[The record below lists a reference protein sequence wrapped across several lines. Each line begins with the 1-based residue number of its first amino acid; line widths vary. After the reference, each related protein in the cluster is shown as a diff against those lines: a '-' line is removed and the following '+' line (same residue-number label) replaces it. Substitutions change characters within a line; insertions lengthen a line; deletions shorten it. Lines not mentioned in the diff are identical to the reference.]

1 MSTTEPVLLEPSW
14 AKSGDK
20 WFRTAYKWKRDE
32 IFEWMR
38 KIAAAGGV
46 GPEED
51 KDGRVLLLT
60 AIYSRLIDLSL
71 PKGSLYMDKTRK
83 PDSHISRN
91 MNLDWKREDETQS
104 IFNVSPM
111 FFREV
116 IKTFK
121 GPAPD
126 WWCPYDLLGLF
137 LSLLGPAP
145 AAADKYN
152 FYLPLTGVYGRWC
165 ARIAGKPEKNWKW
178 KPDIIGEGTLPYVFQ
193 CTWSLEV
200 NDKTKQHW
208 GRYFLG
214 ASTAG
219 DRWEWKINPKNPKS
233 PTYTGAWRNRVG
245 EERFKMLYR
254 CQRLVMVRESDY
266 RAKNAPSQTDPKGSQ
281 VAYGNCAE
289 TYPFIMISS
298 SNTTQNLKYMSG
310 LALQKNFLKDGE
322 WAEYKAAPDTA
333 IWANLMAPCPNCTM
347 LIAMA
352 GATRSKFDL
361 EKGQGTPPKPMK
373 SVLAAHDLSV
383 EA

>member
-1 MSTTEPVLLEPSW
+1 MSTTETVLLEPSW
-14 AKSGDK
+14 AEPGAK
-20 WFRTAYKWKRDE
+20 WFREAYKWKRDKLKIFDWMAE
-32 IFEWMR
+32 IA
-38 KIAAAGGV
+38 KAGGDQ
-46 GPEED
+46 EARD
-51 KDGRVLLLT
+51 LLT
-60 AIYSRLIDLSL
+60 TIRGRLIDLSL

-83 PDSHISRN
+83 PDSHIARN
-91 MNLDWKREDETQS
+91 LNLDWKREDETQS
-104 IFNVSPM
+104 RFNVNPL
-111 FFREV
+111 FFRQV
-116 IKTFK
+116 TKTFK

-165 ARIAGKPEKNWKW
+165 ARIAGKPERSWKW
-178 KPDIIGEGTLPYVFQ
+178 KPDAKGEGTLPYVFQ

-200 NDKTKQHW
+200 DDKTKQHW
-208 GRYFLG
+208 ARYFLG

-219 DRWEWKINPKNPKS
+219 DRWENKITEKNPKS
-233 PTYTGAWRNRVG
+233 PTYTGAWRDRVG

-266 RAKNAPSQTDPKGSQ
+266 RLKNAPSQTDPKGSQ

-289 TYPFIMISS
+289 TYPFIIISS
-298 SNTTQNLKYMSG
+298 SNTTQNLKSMSG
-310 LALQKNFLKDGE
+310 LALQKNFLRDGE
-322 WAEYKAAPDTA
+322 FAEYTAAPDTA
-333 IWANLMAPCPNCTM
+333 IWENLMAPCPNCTM
-347 LIAMA
+347 LIAMS

-361 EKGQGTPPKPMK
+361 EKGQGTPPKPFK
-373 SVLAAHDLSV
+373 SLLAAQDVSV

>member
-1 MSTTEPVLLEPSW
+1 MSTTETVLLEPSW

-32 IFEWMR
+32 IFNWME
-38 KIAAAGGV
+38 KMAASGSDQEV
-46 GPEED
+46 RD
-51 KDGRVLLLT
+51 LLT
-60 AIYSRLIDLSL
+60 AIRGRLIDLSL
-71 PKGSLYMDKTRK
+71 PNGKLYKDKKRR

-91 MNLDWKREDETQS
+91 VNLDFKREDEKSSKFT
-104 IFNVSPM
+104 VSPI
-111 FFREV
+111 FFRQ
-116 IKTFK
+116 ITKTFK

-145 AAADKYN
+145 STATKYN

-165 ARIAGKPEKNWKW
+165 ARIAGKPERNWKKW
-178 KPDIIGEGTLPYVFQ
+178 KPDAKGEGTLPYVFQ

-200 NDKTKQHW
+200 DDSTKKHW
-208 GRYFLG
+208 ARYFLG

-219 DRWEWKINPKNPKS
+219 DKWENKITEKDPKS
-233 PTYTGAWRNRVG
+233 PTYTGAWRERVG

-266 RAKNAPSQTDPKGSQ
+266 REKNAPSQTIADGSM

-310 LALQKNFLKDGE
+310 LALQKNFLRDE
-322 WAEYKAAPDTA
+322 EYAEYKAAPNTP
-333 IWANLMAPCPNCTM
+333 IWENLMAPCPNCTM

-352 GATRSKFDL
+352 GATRSKFDR
-361 EKGQGTPPKPMK
+361 EKGQGTPPKPLGLT
-373 SVLAAHDLSV
+373 LAAQDVSV

>member
-1 MSTTEPVLLEPSW
+1 MSDTDTVLLEPSW
-14 AKSGDK
+14 AKLGDK

-32 IFEWMR
+32 IFNWMAEMT
-38 KIAAAGGV
+38 KAGGA
-46 GPEED
+46 GPEDQEARD
-51 KDGRVLLLT
+51 LLT
-60 AIYSRLIDLSL
+60 AIRGRLIDLSL
-71 PKGSLYMDKTRK
+71 PKGSLYMDKARR

-91 MNLDWKREDETQS
+91 VNLDWKREDETS
-104 IFNVSPM
+104 SKFNVSPI
-111 FFREV
+111 FFRQ
-116 IKTFK
+116 ITKNFK

-137 LSLLGPAP
+137 LSVLGPAP
-145 AAADKYN
+145 STATKYN

-165 ARIAGKPEKNWKW
+165 ARIAGKPERAWKW
-178 KPDIIGEGTLPYVFQ
+178 KPDAKGEGTLPYVFQ

-200 NDKTKQHW
+200 DNSTKQHW
-208 GRYFLG
+208 ARYFLG

-219 DRWEWKINPKNPKS
+219 DRWENKITDKNPKS
-233 PTYTGAWRNRVG
+233 PTYTGAWRERVG

-254 CQRLVMVRESDY
+254 CQRIVMVRESDY
-266 RAKNAPSQTDPKGSQ
+266 REKNAPSQTAADGSM

-298 SNTTQNLKYMSG
+298 SNTTQNLKSMSG

-322 WAEYKAAPDTA
+322 YAEYNAAPNTA
-333 IWANLMAPCPNCTM
+333 IWENLMAPCPNCTM
-347 LIAMA
+347 LIAQV

-361 EKGQGTPPKPMK
+361 EKGQGTPPKPLGLI
-373 SVLAAHDLSV
+373 LAAQDVSV

>member
-1 MSTTEPVLLEPSW
+1 MSDTDTVLLEPSW

-38 KIAAAGGV
+38 NIAAAGGV
-46 GPEED
+46 GPGQD
-51 KDGRVLLLT
+51 KEARVLLLT
-60 AIYSRLIDLSL
+60 AIRGRLIDLSL

-104 IFNVSPM
+104 RFNVSPM

-116 IKTFK
+116 TKTFN
-121 GPAPD
+121 GPVPD

-137 LSLLGPAP
+137 LGLLGPAP

-165 ARIAGKPEKNWKW
+165 ARIAGKPERSWKW
-178 KPDIIGEGTLPYVFQ
+178 KPDVKGEGTLPYVFQ
-193 CTWSLEV
+193 CTWSLEID
-200 NDKTKQHW
+200 DKTKQHW
-208 GRYFLG
+208 CKYFLG

-219 DRWEWKINPKNPKS
+219 DRWEDKILEKNPKS

-266 RAKNAPSQTDPKGSQ
+266 REKNAPSQTDPKGSQ

-289 TYPFIMISS
+289 TYPLIMIAS
-298 SNTTQNLKYMSG
+298 SNTTQNLKSMSG
-310 LALQKNFLKDGE
+310 LALQKNFLGDE
-322 WAEYKAAPDTA
+322 EYAEYKAAPDTA
-333 IWANLMAPCPNCTM
+333 IWKNLMAPCPNCTM

-373 SVLAAHDLSV
+373 LMLAAHDLSV